1 MPLGSLESTSDGS
14 ASEIVLSASDFGCQ
28 ILCGC
33 SDAPAVDLDSVFES
47 LRSRSLGSA
56 VDDCWNA
63 ALGLGRS
70 WPKPFLTT
78 FARAHQTVCVA

>member
-1 MPLGSLESTSDGS
+1 MRTRQAISNSTEKCK
-14 ASEIVLSASDFGCQ
+14 ASKVRTGGGASKGEP
-28 ILCGC
+28 IYRSG
-33 SDAPAVDLDSVFES
+33 VVFES
-47 LRSRSLGSA
+47 LRSRSLGIA

-78 FARAHQTVCVA
+78 FAHAHQTVCVA